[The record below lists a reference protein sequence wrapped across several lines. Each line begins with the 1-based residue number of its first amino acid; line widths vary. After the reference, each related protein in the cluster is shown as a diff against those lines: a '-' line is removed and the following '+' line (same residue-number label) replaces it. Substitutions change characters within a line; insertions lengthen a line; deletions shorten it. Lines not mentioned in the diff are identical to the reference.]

1 MKAPNSGLM
10 QATTK
15 INWKL
20 LRSQKAWLVHAA
32 TPEADGLTM
41 LLDALQDAVVEDG
54 IATESEVFG
63 AL

>member
-1 MKAPNSGLM
+1 MAGVVETLKRVD
-10 QATTK
+10 
-15 INWKL
+15 WKL

-54 IATESEVFG
+54 IATEKEVFG